1 MKDGCGVDH
10 EPSTFRLP
18 VTYATNALR
27 KATPAP
33 VFELQQ
39 TKVKST
45 LWNYLRMVKLW
56 GLFMPD
62 EINY

>member
-1 MKDGCGVDH
+1 MYGCGVGH
-10 EPSTFRLP
+10 KPSTFRLP

-39 TKVKST
+39 TKVTKHI
-45 LWNYLRMVKLW
+45 MKLFKD
-56 GLFMPD
+56 GKVLG
-62 EINY
+62 IIYA